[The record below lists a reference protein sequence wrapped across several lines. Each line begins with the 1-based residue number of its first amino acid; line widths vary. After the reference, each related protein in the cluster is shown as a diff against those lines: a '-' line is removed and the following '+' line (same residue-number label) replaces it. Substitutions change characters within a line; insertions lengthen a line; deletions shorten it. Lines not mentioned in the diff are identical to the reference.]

1 MAALNLNANLP
12 VYIQWPDNAAL
23 TLIQHHRAYQPL
35 FTTTRKKWNALKAGY
50 ENLERLI
57 NRNPDDYPSTR
68 TPSLHDE
75 RFYQELSDEFW
86 RVEPLSTG
94 ALGTLAP
101 DPPTTTESAGALILD
116 LPTTESAGALILD
129 LIITDIR
136 RRYSHAKPIK
146 PIRIQN
152 RFSYSNLGETTT
164 SGERCS
170 PVRSPDND
178 DDNMDFQYNHEDND
192 LSFQDINDDDN
203 EYGSIGPQYY
213 NDEMEDDD
221 QSFDNEEE
229 EETDNEYNS
238 EKEEENDNEYNR
250 DEEEDDDNG
259 DNNKEEEEE
268 GNNEEEEERNNDE
281 EERNDN
287 EEEEI
292 HQIVEALDEDNI
304 PSCNGEFAPYFDNY
318 TTTALFSYEDLVDI
332 IHNPQ
337 FEPTH
342 VVKNICR
349 FQSWRKRLPL
359 LPIITKPIQILPK
372 KTLSTLQD
380 SKLSYQ
386 LSISDI
392 IWRVLNNPMLMKH
405 MYFGP
410 GVNSETKSEYW
421 HGTLWGESP
430 LFGQHEIIISE
441 VIYQSGDFVYYHDNG
456 LKKLGRLRAILKD
469 ENGNYELRVQLILNY
484 DDLSGNIKGLS
495 RRQKVTIMMTYKHQI
510 IPEDYISV
518 RNPPSSMPVYKLFLD
533 LYYDD
538 FGTFRNF
545 MVPFVSEIKKFEKG
559 KIMTVQGQDAWIIA
573 GLGLVTADLPQ
584 GNDMAGVLRYNA
596 NKGCRTCTTKKES
609 LSTYNQD
616 SVTTLCYHH
625 ITNEEISKISQESVN
640 SKRGQLCTEYG
651 LRSLPSILDKLKR
664 ERHLQ
669 TPQDI
674 YHATAGKI
682 GRLLKLTCELFS
694 QEREDDFVKIW
705 KNFEIPKKWSRL
717 PNPISHYNSFMMSD
731 LLRLAMIMLFLL
743 NRFLKESSLKNNEA
757 ATIRQRIDV
766 ARISLL
772 LKAIISCWVQVAK
785 TMKAVFNKEFTLDRY
800 KELQLCLKE
809 EFLIL
814 PKVFASFVNLP
825 NIHINM
831 HLLMHAK
838 TFGTLVNS
846 QVSIKEIV
854 HRIFK
859 GMVSK
864 TNCKTIDLDLLKRYN
879 TLFAIRHLADG
890 GIDPRLNR
898 SCTGFTSSNFD
909 QLFSN
914 WYVTEDK
921 YLIEEQIQNDDVK
934 ITSPVNFIS
943 NISLKKECQRGT

>member
-1 MAALNLNANLP
+1 M
-12 VYIQWPDNAAL
+12 
-23 TLIQHHRAYQPL
+23 
-35 FTTTRKKWNALKAGY
+35 
-50 ENLERLI
+50 
-57 NRNPDDYPSTR
+57 
-68 TPSLHDE
+68 
-75 RFYQELSDEFW
+75 
-86 RVEPLSTG
+86 
-94 ALGTLAP
+94 
-101 DPPTTTESAGALILD
+101 
-116 LPTTESAGALILD
+116 
-129 LIITDIR
+129 R

-146 PIRIQN
+146 PIRIRN

-164 SGERCS
+164 SGERRS

-203 EYGSIGPQYY
+203 EYESIGPQYY

-238 EKEEENDNEYNR
+238 EEEEENDNEYNR
-250 DEEEDDDNG
+250 DEKEDDDNG
-259 DNNKEEEEE
+259 DNNEKEEEE

-292 HQIVEALDEDNI
+292 HQIVEALNEDKI
-304 PSCNGEFAPYFDNY
+304 PTCNA
-318 TTTALFSYEDLVDI
+318 YEDLVDI

-342 VVKNICR
+342 IVKNIHR

-372 KTLSTLQD
+372 KTLSTSRD
-380 SKLSYQ
+380 SNLSYQ
-386 LSISDI
+386 LSISNI
-392 IWRVLNNPMLMKH
+392 IWRILNNPMLMKH

-410 GVNSETKSEYW
+410 SVNSETKSEYW

-441 VIYQSGDFVYYHDNG
+441 VIYQSGDFVYYHD
-456 LKKLGRLRAILKD
+456 
-469 ENGNYELRVQLILNY
+469 
-484 DDLSGNIKGLS
+484 
-495 RRQKVTIMMTYKHQI
+495 
-510 IPEDYISV
+510 
-518 RNPPSSMPVYKLFLD
+518 
-533 LYYDD
+533 DD
-538 FGTFRNF
+538 FGTFRNVYHSLGGVYIQFGNMPTHKRKLIKNYFVLGFIPFSGNFNEF
-545 MVPFVSEIKKFEKG
+545 MVLFVSEIKKFEKG
-559 KIMTVQGQDAWIIA
+559 KIMTVQGQDAWVIA

-584 GNDMAGVLRYNA
+584 GNDMAGVLRHNA

-616 SVTTLCYHH
+616 SVTILRYHH
-625 ITNEEISKISQESVN
+625 ITDEEISKISQESVN

-664 ERHLQ
+664 ERYLQ

-682 GRLLKLTCELFS
+682 GWLLKLTCELFL
-694 QEREDDFVKIW
+694 QEGEDDFVKIW

-731 LLRLAMIMLFLL
+731 LLRLAMIMPFLL

-766 ARISLL
+766 ARISLV

-785 TMKAVFNKEFTLDRY
+785 TMKAVFNKEFTLDSY
-800 KELQLCLKE
+800 EELQLCLKE

-846 QVSIKEIV
+846 QVGIKEMV
-854 HRIFK
+854 HP
-859 GMVSK
+859 
-864 TNCKTIDLDLLKRYN
+864 
-879 TLFAIRHLADG
+879 DG

-921 YLIEEQIQNDDVK
+921 YLIEEQIQNDDFEAALINSSISWYKLASYTIEEKNDWFEDTMVEHSVLK
-934 ITSPVNFIS
+934 CLLYRLQATEDKWRRIFPITVIDNVQKVHFIHNCNSERCQLPNHDATNRIWIKNNFYFTAI
-943 NISLKKECQRGT
+943 